1 MYEPKYKLN
10 QRDAKRWHDLLVRHC
25 LELPAKPGGKVK
37 RHKKYP
43 PLTREEKVEFEALDA
58 KRSKKIES
66 HPKVKASIR
75 HSMRQMRKA
84 EKILVKLKAIVRRL
98 KYKVDRKRKRVYKKA

>member
-10 QRDAKRWHDLLVRHC
+10 QRDSKRWHELLVRHC
-25 LELPAKPGGKVK
+25 LEMPAKPGGEVK

-43 PLTREEKVEFEALDA
+43 PLTKIENIEFEKLDR
-58 KRSKKIES
+58 KRSRKIEA

-75 HSMRQMRKA
+75 RSYRRTR
-84 EKILVKLKAIVRRL
+84 KLKKLGDELQALLKRL
-98 KYKVDRKRKRVYKKA
+98 KIRVDGKPKGVYKKS